1 MTEKDQDY
9 NTNLRPFNSKFISIS
24 EILCTQ
30 MLFLCNFYML
40 LDRVPSLMILF

>member
-9 NTNLRPFNSKFISIS
+9 NTNLRLFNSKFISIL
-24 EILCTQ
+24 EILYKQ

>member
-40 LDRVPSLMILF
+40 LDRLSCLMILF

>member
-24 EILCTQ
+24 DILYKQ
-30 MLFLCNFYML
+30 MLFCATFICY
-40 LDRVPSLMILF
+40 